1 MADLLVVVEAVVISM
16 EAEVVEEVLTSLEA
30 EVLVVILLEAV
41 VVPVLM

>member
-1 MADLLVVVEAVVISM
+1 MVVEAVVISM